1 MDSSQ
6 CHGCHAAGAVHAEAA
21 GGSSGAWRDAAA
33 ARSRT
38 PTWRRPAVSW
48 LAASVAAVALRG
60 WICELADARRAP
72 RYGSMEAA
80 RGSCRSSPS
89 RDIPAECRPQPAIGI
104 MMRAWDGLACVCV
117 ALCALYCT
125 CVLTCPGTPLYHKL
139 IYCRNSYIGIRSQLH
154 TLLQHTPS
162 VPVYYTVYYTVY
174 NMNCTRGE
182 IHG

>member
-6 CHGCHAAGAVHAEAA
+6 RHGCHAAGAAHAEAA

-48 LAASVAAVALRG
+48 LAASVAAVALCS
-60 WICELADARRAP
+60 WICDLAHARRAA

-104 MMRAWDGLACVCV
+104 KMRAWDGLAGVCV

-125 CVLTCPGTPLYHKL
+125 CAGACPGTPLYGVEVPRTSMFGVGNGSFQ
-139 IYCRNSYIGIRSQLH
+139 IQPFRSG
-154 TLLQHTPS
+154 PN
-162 VPVYYTVYYTVY
+162 VF
-174 NMNCTRGE
+174 
-182 IHG
+182 